1 MLRLYHVLLGAIL
14 LLLTPL
20 GLKFIL
26 PYFSS
31 HSNAQP
37 TPTQQPYVVKIPP
50 NSTSPTTAKPN
61 QENIW
66 KKILDVKTANNSL
79 GWNVAPCEGNAPLL
93 CVSSK
98 KELLGTVELAVYP
111 LENLPQ
117 FQKMLS
123 DAGITPRVKENDQNP
138 QYRTK
143 LATAL
148 KAWVDDHYA
157 VLAKDRQ
164 ATYGKD
170 ITFLTQLPQKVDI
183 ARLQGMYYGFA
194 GIKRGGGI
202 QERHV
207 GYITF
212 DDKSVYVITSAF
224 DPTSVTGK
232 FDKLENF
239 QNFEPYLNAIA
250 KNMNLP
256 K

>member
-1 MLRLYHVLLGAIL
+1 MLRLYHVLLGVIL

-20 GLKFIL
+20 GVKFVL

-37 TPTQQPYVVKIPP
+37 TPLEQSNSAKTRTQ
-50 NSTSPTTAKPN
+50 STSLTTPN
-61 QENIW
+61 PSEGNIW
-66 KKILDVKTANNSL
+66 KKILDVKTTNNSL
-79 GWNVAPCEGNAPLL
+79 GWNVTPCQGNAPLL

-98 KELLGTVELAVYP
+98 KELLGTVELGVYP

-117 FQKMLS
+117 FQKMLAA
-123 DAGITPRVKENDQNP
+123 AGITPRVKENDQSP

-143 LATAL
+143 VAAAL

-170 ITFLTQLPQKVDI
+170 ITFLTQLPQKVNTG
-183 ARLQGMYYGFA
+183 RLQGMYYGFA

-207 GYITF
+207 GYVTYDGKYI
-212 DDKSVYVITSAF
+212 YVITTGF
-224 DPTSVTGK
+224 DPASITGK

-239 QNFEPYLNAIA
+239 QSFEAYLNAIA
-250 KNMNLP
+250 KNVNLP
-256 K
+256 

>member
-20 GLKFIL
+20 GVKFVL

-31 HSNAQP
+31 HSSAQP
-37 TPTQQPYVVKIPP
+37 TPTEQSYVVKIPS
-50 NSTSPTTAKPN
+50 NSTFPTTPKPN

-66 KKILDVKTANNSL
+66 KKILDVKTTNNSL
-79 GWNVAPCEGNAPLL
+79 GWNVTPCERNAPLL
-93 CVSSK
+93 CVSSN
-98 KELLGTVELAVYP
+98 KELLGTVELGVYP
-111 LENLPQ
+111 LKNLPQ
-117 FQKMLS
+117 FQKMLAA
-123 DAGITPRVKENDQNP
+123 AGITPRVKQNDQNP

-143 LATAL
+143 VTTAL

-170 ITFLTQLPQKVDI
+170 TNFLTQLPQKVNI
-183 ARLQGMYYGFA
+183 GKLQGMSYGFA
-194 GIKRGGGI
+194 GIKHGGGI

-207 GYITF
+207 GYVAF
-212 DDKSVYVITSAF
+212 DGKAIYVITTAF
-224 DPTSVTGK
+224 DPASATGK

-250 KNMNLP
+250 KNVNLP
-256 K
+256 